1 MGLQFKKPSILSY
14 GPSIFWLM
22 FLFSSGDFNELGR
35 RTLAVSTLF
44 PALGTGNMPFVGFLL
59 QRSNRGVWVLA

>member
-22 FLFSSGDFNELGR
+22 FPFSSGDFNELGR
-35 RTLAVSTLF
+35 RTLAISTLF
-44 PALGTGNMPFVGFLL
+44 PALGTRNMPFVGF
-59 QRSNRGVWVLA
+59 